1 MKQKVTLDLIKE
13 TGEKFSVDFYS
24 VNKIDEYINTLQIMR
39 AELERKIEMKK
50 QRKNRKRKQRECVK
64 PEGLF
69 AKSIK
74 DALNGIFIKPDD
86 VAKDD
91 ILQMSAKR
99 HNSKDLSV
107 EEEARNYKAL
117 VDSYNELPLDVK
129 RLLSPLYEKVKNI
142 HNEFVN
148 SHKK

>member
-13 TGEKFSVDFYS
+13 TREKFSVDFYS
-24 VNKIDEYINTLQIMR
+24 VNKIDECINTLQIMR

-69 AKSIK
+69 AKS
-74 DALNGIFIKPDD
+74 NGIFIKQND
-86 VAKDD
+86 VVKDD

-99 HNSKDLSV
+99 HNLKDLSV

-117 VDSYNELPLDVK
+117 VDSYNNLPLVVK
-129 RLLSPLYEKVKNI
+129 TLLSPLYEKVKNI

>member
-24 VNKIDEYINTLQIMR
+24 VNKIDECINTLQIMR

-74 DALNGIFIKPDD
+74 DSLNGIFIKQDD
-86 VAKDD
+86 VVKDD

-99 HNSKDLSV
+99 HNLKDLSV

-117 VDSYNELPLDVK
+117 VDSYNKLPLVVK
-129 RLLSPLYEKVKNI
+129 TRLSPLYEKVKNI

>member
-50 QRKNRKRKQRECVK
+50 QRKNRERKQRECVK

-69 AKSIK
+69 EKLIK
-74 DALNGIFIKPDD
+74 DALNEIFIKQDD

-99 HNSKDLSV
+99 HNSKELSV
-107 EEEARNYKAL
+107 EEEARHYKAL
-117 VDSYNELPLDVK
+117 IDSYNELPLDAK
-129 RLLSPLYEKVKNI
+129 RLLSPLHETVKNI